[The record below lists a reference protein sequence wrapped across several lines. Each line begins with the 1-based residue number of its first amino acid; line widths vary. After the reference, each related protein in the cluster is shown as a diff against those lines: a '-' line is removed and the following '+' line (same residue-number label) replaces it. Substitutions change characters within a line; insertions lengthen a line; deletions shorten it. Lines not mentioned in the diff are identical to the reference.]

1 MDLSFGGKIAN
12 PEEFLIG
19 FYGLILWIRVYGQRG
34 EFRFRFGIFVDLFD
48 GLFEEEN
55 DDEFWIFL
63 NWWMNSL
70 LKRGEKIM
78 VKNYEPCRIYE
89 SPLNGF

>member
-1 MDLSFGGKIAN
+1 MNHLWMDLSFGKIAN

-34 EFRFRFGIFVDLFD
+34 EFKFRFGIFVDLFD

-55 DDEFWIFL
+55 NDEF
-63 NWWMNSL
+63 
-70 LKRGEKIM
+70 
-78 VKNYEPCRIYE
+78 
-89 SPLNGF
+89 